1 MIIIQ
6 TVSPIHV
13 HQMWDILGP
22 FIKSAVD
29 VALGSVDCSVDQL
42 KTQLVNGSQTLLVA
56 VEDEKVI
63 GAATI
68 QVSSFPNHRVATMTT
83 VGGRC
88 IVDEETFNQVVAW
101 AKAQGATKI
110 RAYAS
115 GARVRLYRQK
125 VGLVATETVVE
136 KLI

>member
-1 MIIIQ
+1 M
-6 TVSPIHV
+6 
-13 HQMWDILGP
+13 
-22 FIKSAVD
+22 
-29 VALGSVDCSVDQL
+29 QL
-42 KTQLVNGSQTLLVA
+42 INGSQTLLVA

-88 IVDEETFNQVVAW
+88 VVDEETFNQVIAW

-125 VGLVATETVVE
+125 VGLIATETVVE